1 MKPEIKPGLAVISR
15 MGRDKNR
22 VFVVL
27 YEVDADF
34 VMVADG
40 RNRTLDRPKRKRRRH
55 LMATGHEFPEIAE
68 RSQQGRLTDH
78 DLRMAIDRMTISQ
91 EDPA

>member
-40 RNRTLDRPKRKRRRH
+40 QGRTLARPKRKRRKH
-55 LMATGHEFPEIAE
+55 LMATGREFPDIAE
-68 RSQQGRLTDH
+68 KNRNGNLTDH
-78 DLRMAIDRMTISQ
+78 DLRMALASMQ
-91 EDPA
+91 NPPQDPA

>member
-22 VFVVL
+22 FFVVL
-27 YEVDADF
+27 YKVDADF

-40 RNRTLDRPKRKRRRH
+40 RSRPLAHPKRKRRKH
-55 LMATGHEFPEIAE
+55 LMATGHEFPALVEKNQ
-68 RSQQGRLTDH
+68 RGKLTDH
-78 DLRMAIDRMTISQ
+78 DLRMALGPLQ
-91 EDPA
+91 NPPQDPA